1 MRLFIAEKP
10 QLAKVIAEALG
21 NAKWRKADL
30 PLKLRPAKYQ
40 PIERTAAQFAVVL
53 MKPLPTPSKTPALAS
68 QPA

>member
-40 PIERTAAQFAVVL
+40 PIERTAAQFAVSL
-53 MKPLPTPSKTPALAS
+53 CQHRQRRLHWQAS
-68 QPA
+68 QRNCQ